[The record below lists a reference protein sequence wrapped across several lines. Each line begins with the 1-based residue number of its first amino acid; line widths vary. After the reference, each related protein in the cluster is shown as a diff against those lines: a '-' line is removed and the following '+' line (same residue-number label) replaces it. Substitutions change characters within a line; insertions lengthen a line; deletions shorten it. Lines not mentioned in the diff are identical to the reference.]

1 MTTAMDATE
10 RHRQTLPL
18 HLAVEDLSHVG
29 EARRMTAS
37 LCRDLGFGETR
48 TGQAALIVTELAT
61 NLVKHTAGAGG
72 ELVLRPIEEA
82 GAVGIDI
89 LSLDRGPGIASIAE
103 SLRDGRSTTGSAGT
117 GLGAVRR
124 LSSVFDIW
132 SSPGRGA
139 AVFSRLW
146 MALPPAAPPALT
158 VGAVCTPVRGE
169 KECGDAWA
177 MKVGPDSMLFLLA
190 DGLGHGPDAAA
201 AADRAVYIFERQ
213 ASHGPAELVHLIHAG
228 LRGTRGAAVVVAEV
242 SPGTNLVRYAGV
254 GNITGLILSGR
265 TSRSLVSHNGTAGIE
280 ARKVEQYAYP
290 WPEDGLLV
298 LHSDGVATHSLLVD
312 HPGLA
317 LKHPAL
323 IAGVLFRDHQRPR
336 DDSAVVVAGAADRS
350 AAP

>member
-1 MTTAMDATE
+1 
-10 RHRQTLPL
+10 
-18 HLAVEDLSHVG
+18 
-29 EARRMTAS
+29 
-37 LCRDLGFGETR
+37 
-48 TGQAALIVTELAT
+48 
-61 NLVKHTAGAGG
+61 
-72 ELVLRPIEEA
+72 
-82 GAVGIDI
+82 
-89 LSLDRGPGIASIAE
+89 
-103 SLRDGRSTTGSAGT
+103 
-117 GLGAVRR
+117 
-124 LSSVFDIW
+124 
-132 SSPGRGA
+132 
-139 AVFSRLW
+139 
-146 MALPPAAPPALT
+146 LPPAAPPAQT
-158 VGAVCTPVRGE
+158 VGAVCLPVRGE

-280 ARKVEQYAYP
+280 ARKVQEYAYP